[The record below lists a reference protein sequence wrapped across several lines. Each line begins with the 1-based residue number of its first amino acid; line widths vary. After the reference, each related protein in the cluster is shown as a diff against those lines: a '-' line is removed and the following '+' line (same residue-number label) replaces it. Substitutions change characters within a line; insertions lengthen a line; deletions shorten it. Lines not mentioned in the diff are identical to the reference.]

1 LQSSPKKLA
10 NKNDYYYNL
19 HKFAQQFINMASECD
34 KCVIRDLNSLHSI
47 TPEELK
53 NIDKK
58 KKTKHFKKGEAVF
71 TEGNPL
77 KGVYCLKNGKC
88 KLSKLAPN
96 GKEQIVRFIKK
107 GEIVGHR
114 SVISNSVAHLTVT
127 ALEDM
132 DVCFIP
138 KNEILELFKNNSDFS
153 MEITK
158 SICDDLDEAN
168 ASIANMA
175 QKNVRERLADSL
187 LFFEKIFGVDSEG
200 YISVA
205 LTREEIANA
214 IGTATESTIRLLSE
228 FKKEGYILL
237 HGKRIKLE
245 NKTKLQHLT
254 EGY

>member
-1 LQSSPKKLA
+1 MA
-10 NKNDYYYNL
+10 N
-19 HKFAQQFINMASECD
+19 ECE
-34 KCVIRDLNSLHSI
+34 KCVIRDLNSLRSI
-47 TPEELK
+47 TPEEIVE
-53 NIDKK
+53 IDKK

-71 TEGNPL
+71 SEGNPL
-77 KGVYCLKNGKC
+77 KGVFCLKNGKC

-96 GKEQIVRFIKK
+96 GKEQIVRFIRK

-138 KNEILELFKNNSDFS
+138 KNEILEMFKNNADFS
-153 MEITK
+153 LEITK

-175 QKNVRERLADSL
+175 QKNVRERLAESL
-187 LFFEKIFGVDSEG
+187 LFFEKIFGVDAEG
-200 YISVA
+200 FISIT

-228 FKKEGYILL
+228 FKKDGYIVLK
-237 HGKRIKLE
+237 GKRIKLE
-245 NKTKLQHLT
+245 DKTKLQHLT